1 MTPAALQRLQPPSE
15 SVKIDLRLVDRSS
28 SSSGLLDQV
37 ASRTG
42 GFGGWMGGRGRGR
55 DALVPPPLGSPPQG
69 EEAPPTGYKQKG
81 CIVM

>member
-42 GFGGWMGGRGRGR
+42 GFGGVDGREGTGEGR
-55 DALVPPPLGSPPQG
+55 AHPPQG

>member
-55 DALVPPPLGSPPQG
+55 DALVPPQG

>member
-55 DALVPPPLGSPPQG
+55 DALVPPPQG

>member
-55 DALVPPPLGSPPQG
+55 DALIPP
-69 EEAPPTGYKQKG
+69 KG
-81 CIVM
+81 RRHHLQATSKRDVL